1 MVLRLLT
8 YNIHKAIGTD
18 RRYRPERVAEILHQ
32 SGADILCLQEVDF
45 SVPRSHHD
53 DLAHRLAEALG
64 FHCSLGL
71 NVFLKRGAYGNAILS
86 KYPIVHTE
94 NLNITWGI
102 KKARGCLMS
111 RIETPAGDVAVLNMH
126 LGLAGFERIRQVR
139 MILESSFLQTVQ
151 SLPTVIV
158 GDTNDRA
165 EKVDRLFNRKGYIDT
180 SSVRVKPAVAKKTVQ
195 LPDWRKLKNIKDIK
209 EIRSLGIPVDLQTF
223 PSYSPFPLIRID
235 KVFVNNRFEIRA
247 HEVIRNGHTR
257 IASDHLPVQVDLHV
271 L

>member
-18 RRYRPERVAEILHQ
+18 RRYCPDRIVEILLA
-32 SGADILCLQEVDF
+32 SDADIICLQEVDF
-45 SVPRSHHD
+45 KVPRSHHD
-53 DLAHRLAEALG
+53 DLAHRLAEALRY
-64 FHCSLGL
+64 HCSLGL
-71 NVFLKRGAYGNAILS
+71 NVFLKHGAYGNATLSRHPIL
-86 KYPIVHTE
+86 HTE

-111 RIETPAGDVAVLNMH
+111 RIQTPSGEVAVLNMH

-139 MILESSFLQTVQ
+139 MILESAFLQTVQ
-151 SLPTVIV
+151 NLPVVIA

-165 EKVDRLFNRKGYIDT
+165 DKVDRLFSSRGYVDT
-180 SSVRVKPAVAKKTVQ
+180 STIRARPAAAKKSVQ
-195 LPDWRKLKNIKDIK
+195 LPDWRKLRNISDIQ

-235 KVFVNNRFEIRA
+235 KVFVNDRFKILA
-247 HEVIRNGHTR
+247 HKVIRNARTR
-257 IASDHLPVQVDLHV
+257 IASDHLPVQVDLEV
-271 L
+271 I